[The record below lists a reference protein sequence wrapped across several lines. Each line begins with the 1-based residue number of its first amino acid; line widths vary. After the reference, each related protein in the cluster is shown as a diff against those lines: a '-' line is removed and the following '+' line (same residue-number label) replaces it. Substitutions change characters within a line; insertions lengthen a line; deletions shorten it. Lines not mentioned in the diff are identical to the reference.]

1 MDKLE
6 EIMASKRAQ
15 YAERLRPLS
24 RQELR
29 RFGTMHRSGPTFRD
43 ALDQRRLTVIAE
55 VKRRSPSAGAI
66 AERMDSVEQARKYLN
81 AGVDA
86 MSVLTD
92 EQYFGGTIG
101 DLWEVSDFV
110 HQHARPTPLLRKDFF
125 FHPVQV
131 LEAAEAGARCILVI
145 VRALSDEEVRALVDA
160 AAVAGLDA
168 LFEIHSE
175 AELERAL
182 RFNPRIIGVNNRNLA
197 TFETDLAISETLIPR
212 IPESIVAVSESGIFT
227 AADAHRARQAGAYA
241 ILVGQA
247 LMQEE
252 DPEELVNAFHNV

>member
-1 MDKLE
+1 
-6 EIMASKRAQ
+6 MAHKREA
-15 YAERLRPLS
+15 YADRIRPLS

-29 RFGTMHRSGPTFRD
+29 RFGAMRRPGPGFHE
-43 ALDQRRLTVIAE
+43 ALDQERLTVIAE

-66 AERMDSVEQARKYLN
+66 AEDMDTTEQVRKYLN

-92 EQYFGGTIG
+92 EKYFGGRMD
-101 DLWEVSDFV
+101 DLWDAADFLQ
-110 HQHARPTPLLRKDFF
+110 QHRRPVPLLRKDFF

-145 VRALSDEEVRALVDA
+145 VRALSDDEIRQLADSAALG
-160 AAVAGLDA
+160 GLDV
-168 LFEIHSE
+168 LYEVHTE

-182 RFNPRIIGVNNRNLA
+182 RFEPRIIGVNNRDLA
-197 TFETDLAISETLIPR
+197 RFETDLAVSEQIIPQ
-212 IPESIVAVSESGIFT
+212 IPEDIVAVSESGIFT
-227 AADAHRARQAGAYA
+227 PQDAHRARQAGAYA

-252 DPEELVNAFHNV
+252 DPEELVKAFQSL